1 MQTPG
6 DDDNDP
12 LIGYRPMTEFAA
24 SEGFPVARA
33 TLNKRCSPAIS
44 TGPALIGYFGTRP
57 ATTKGL
63 MRTWLRAQLR
73 ARPPLSKRLK
83 AFADA
88 SSQPERDRT

>member
-6 DDDNDP
+6 DDDNDL
-12 LIGYRPMTEFAA
+12 LIGYGPMTEFAA
-24 SEGFPVARA
+24 SEGFPLARA
-33 TLNKRCSPAIS
+33 TLNKRCSPATR

-73 ARPPLSKRLK
+73 APRPPSKRLK
-83 AFADA
+83 ASVDT
-88 SSQPERDRT
+88 SSQPERGPT

>member
-6 DDDNDP
+6 DDDNDL
-12 LIGYRPMTEFAA
+12 LIGYGPMTEFAA
-24 SEGFPVARA
+24 SEGFPLARA

-44 TGPALIGYFGTRP
+44 TGPAIIGYFGTRP

-73 ARPPLSKRLK
+73 APRPPSKRLK
-83 AFADA
+83 ASADD
-88 SSQPERDRT
+88 SSQPESGPT